1 MAFLKRL
8 IFIIPVFISLSVT
21 AQNSGNPPAKNP
33 PILRYP
39 QYVQPLNILKALK
52 ASWNLSIGMDMG
64 ASQLYHQIDFERTPL
79 LDFYNS
85 IKAAPSHSDYTWDEF
100 LLDYD
105 LRKTIKQPRFGFSA
119 LLTYGNV
126 PAFIRGDFMSS
137 TSSYQKM
144 SFSAMAGIGKDIVFG
159 DDYFVSFKGGYK
171 IVFRDGG
178 FGSETIVNSI
188 GNKEAQKYIER
199 FFDPKQA
206 LGPQRGD
213 MMSMRI
219 GMGKYLGADRKTCL
233 GMEVYGDLDLTNET
247 LRIARMNAIGASVYM
262 HFVIF

>member
-1 MAFLKRL
+1 MAFFKRL
-8 IFIIPVFISLSVT
+8 IFIIPAFISISVS
-21 AQNSGNPPAKNP
+21 AQNTGYPPPKNP
-33 PILRYP
+33 PITHYP
-39 QYVQPLNILKALK
+39 QYSQPPNVLEELKE
-52 ASWNLSIGMDMG
+52 SWNLAIGMELG
-64 ASQLYHQIDFERTPL
+64 ASELFHQIDFERTPL

-100 LLDYD
+100 LADYE
-105 LRKTIKQPRFGFSA
+105 LRETIKQPRFGFSA
-119 LLTYGNV
+119 ILTYGHI
-126 PAFIRGDFMSS
+126 PAFIRGDFISS
-137 TSSYQKM
+137 SSSYQKM
-144 SFSAMAGIGKDIVFG
+144 SFSAMAGIGKDVVFG

-171 IVFRDGG
+171 IVFHDGG

-206 LGPQRGD
+206 LGPSRGD

-219 GMGKYLGADRKTCL
+219 GFGKYLGADRKTCL

-247 LRIARMNAIGASVYM
+247 LRIARMNAIGMGVYM
-262 HFVIF
+262 NFVLF